1 MTIEPIA
8 RFVLMRYVVM
18 NEYLHIAV
26 IMTESFLLAVL
37 VLFQVLFMPVDR
49 FMNKKSEE
57 DPTKAHDMNSIS
69 AGTNSEK
76 DDENS
81 SRSSQ
86 EQV

>member
-18 NEYLHIAV
+18 NEYFYIAV
-26 IMTESFLLAVL
+26 LMTESFLLAVL